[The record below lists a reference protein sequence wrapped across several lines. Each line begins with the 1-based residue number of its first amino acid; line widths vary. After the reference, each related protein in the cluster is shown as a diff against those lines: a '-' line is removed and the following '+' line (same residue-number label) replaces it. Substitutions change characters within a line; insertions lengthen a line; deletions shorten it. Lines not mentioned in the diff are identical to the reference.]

1 MGLYWLALLS
11 AAATQAVNIGIMLV
25 KGRRKDKGDR
35 ISDLH
40 SAQNARFADL
50 HSAQNARFADLQS
63 TVNDRFAEHREDMDR
78 RFAEHREDMDR
89 RFAESREDMD
99 RRFTDMQS
107 TMNDRFAEM
116 RADADRNHA
125 ALVALITAQGQDIKD
140 LDHGL
145 TDKFTGELRA
155 LDHRL
160 TGELKAQGERT
171 DRVLDV
177 LRDHGERLARIEVK
191 LDIDPSAEAALRL
204 SAPQPAP

>member
-11 AAATQAVNIGIMLV
+11 VAATQAVNIGIMLV

-99 RRFTDMQS
+99 RRFADMQS
-107 TMNDRFAEM
+107 AQNDRFAEM

-140 LDHGL
+140 LDH
-145 TDKFTGELRA
+145 
-155 LDHRL
+155 RL
-160 TGELKAQGERT
+160 TGELKAQGDRI

-177 LRDHGERLARIEVK
+177 LRGHGERLARIEVK
-191 LDIDPSAEAALRL
+191 LDIDPSAEAALRF